1 MSGEDRAER
10 PASAASSRA
19 VGGGGADS
27 QEALRAQR
35 EGIERVARA
44 TPEPS
49 PELLRIAG
57 TLRRLGS
64 FVSTTEDDPAV
75 LAPLARDLEALVA
88 RLPGTAHASRFHDA
102 PATGLPFP
110 NPRGT
115 HPLVGVVS
123 PLAPPLALR
132 VEGERVVADVEF
144 DARYEG
150 NRGQVHGGFVA
161 AGFDI
166 VAVSAARLSGSA
178 GPTGTLSVRFVAPTP
193 LATPLRY
200 EAWLAGREGRKLH
213 VRGRLVRCKDA
224 ALSAELDAIVVA
236 AS

>member
-1 MSGEDRAER
+1 MSD
-10 PASAASSRA
+10 
-19 VGGGGADS
+19 
-27 QEALRAQR
+27 EALRAQLA
-35 EGIERVARA
+35 GIERVARA

-49 PELLRIAG
+49 AALLRIAQA
-57 TLRRLGS
+57 LRRLGC
-64 FVSTTEDDPAV
+64 FVNTTADDAAA
-75 LAPLARDLEALVA
+75 LAPLARDLEALVEV
-88 RLPGTAHASRFHDA
+88 LPGTAHASRFHDVPGA
-102 PATGLPFP
+102 GLPFP

-123 PLAPPLALR
+123 PVAPPLVLR

-144 DARYEG
+144 DVRYEG

-200 EAWLAGREGRKLH
+200 EAWLEGREGRKLR
-213 VRGRLVRCKDA
+213 VCGRLVRRDDGA
-224 ALSAELDAIVVA
+224 VSAELEAIVIA
-236 AS
+236 AA

>member
-1 MSGEDRAER
+1 MSEDEI
-10 PASAASSRA
+10 
-19 VGGGGADS
+19 
-27 QEALRAQR
+27 R
-35 EGIERVARA
+35 EQLAGIARVARA

-49 PELLRIAG
+49 PALLRVAQA
-57 TLRRLGS
+57 LRRLGC
-64 FVSTTEDDPAV
+64 FVNTTADDAAT
-75 LAPLARDLEALVA
+75 LAPLARELEALVE
-88 RLPGTAHASRFHDA
+88 RLPATARASRFHDEPGA
-102 PATGLPFP
+102 GLPFP

-123 PLAPPLALR
+123 PVAPPLALR

-150 NRGQVHGGFVA
+150 NRGQAHGGFVA

-200 EAWLAGREGRKLH
+200 EAWLESREGRKLR
-213 VRGRLVRCKDA
+213 VRGRLVRRADGA
-224 ALSAELDAIVVA
+224 PSAELDAIVIA
-236 AS
+236 TR

>member
-1 MSGEDRAER
+1 MT
-10 PASAASSRA
+10 
-19 VGGGGADS
+19 
-27 QEALRAQR
+27 EATRLAQLA
-35 EGIERVARA
+35 GIERVAHA

-49 PELLRIAG
+49 PTLLRIARA
-57 TLRRLGS
+57 LRRLGC
-64 FVSTTEDDPAV
+64 FVNTTEDDAEA
-75 LAPLARDLEALVA
+75 LAPVASELEALVA
-88 RLPGTAHASRFHDA
+88 RLPETARASRFHDA
-102 PATGLPFP
+102 PEAGLPFP

-123 PLAPPLALR
+123 PVAPPLVLR

-150 NRGQVHGGFVA
+150 NRGQVHGGFIA

-166 VAVSAARLSGSA
+166 VAVTAARLSGSA

-200 EAWLAGREGRKLH
+200 EAWLAGREGRKLR
-213 VRGRLVRCKDA
+213 VRGRLVRGVDA
-224 ALSAELDAIVVA
+224 AVSAELDAIVIA
-236 AS
+236 TS